1 MNEKEV
7 GEIRRRIRPD
17 KNSIPCVLGCCVNE
31 KGEIVSQFRQS
42 LAIMQED
49 ELEKLLTLLRKTLSG
64 GIGKNLMDLSFS
76 TQQVTDSDEHRLLMA
91 LRESA
96 LEDPEVVTAFFEKT
110 AASLTMEGNYLILL
124 ARDVY
129 DVPYRAKDGERL
141 EDASEEVFSY
151 LLCGICP
158 VKTTKPAL
166 GYYLSDNEFRTC
178 DIDWLVAP
186 PEAGFLFPAF
196 DDRSSNIYNALYYS
210 RNTGEIHPE
219 LIEGLFNVE
228 PPMPAA
234 VQKEA
239 FQEILSETLSEEC
252 SYDVI
257 QGVDEQLREMVAEH
271 KANHVEEP
279 LQVSRQAVV
288 GILEDCGVSE
298 ERVEAFDGRYREVF
312 GEEEGLSPRNL
323 VDSTR
328 VTLTT
333 PGISVQVKPECSRLV
348 ETKYIDG
355 AKYIL
360 IRVEEGVEVN
370 GIPVKFQK

>member
-76 TQQVTDSDEHRLLMA
+76 TQQVADSDEHRLLMA

-96 LEDPEVVTAFFEKT
+96 LEDPEVVTAFFEKA

>member
-76 TQQVTDSDEHRLLMA
+76 TQQVADSDEHRLLMA

-110 AASLTMEGNYLILL
+110 TASLTMEGNYLILL

-141 EDASEEVFSY
+141 EDASEEVFTY

-178 DIDWLVAP
+178 GIDWLVAP

-234 VQKEA
+234 AQKEA
-239 FQEILSETLSEEC
+239 FQEVLSETLSEEC
-252 SYDVI
+252 SYNVI

-370 GIPVKFQK
+370 GIPVKF